1 MLNFKIDELTSS
13 GVVSMSSRL
22 LTIEGV
28 YDGKSIQPLE
38 TVKTS
43 KKHRVLITFLDELES
58 HDVSI
63 KNKKTDIT
71 DIPENLVKQ
80 LQALASSVGVD
91 DWRRFI
97 VEILEEKIQAEKDK
111 EFVFAVTDEI
121 REGLTKAGISEAEV
135 LEDFNRFRRTLTR
148 E

>member
-1 MLNFKIDELTSS
+1 
-13 GVVSMSSRL
+13 MSARL

-43 KKHRVLITFLDELES
+43 KKHRVLITFLDEWDSPDIS
-58 HDVSI
+58 HR
-63 KNKKTDIT
+63 KKEDEIT
-71 DIPENLVKQ
+71 DIPDELVKQ
-80 LQALASSVGVD
+80 LQALASAAGID
-91 DWRRFI
+91 DLRSFI

-111 EFVFAVTDEI
+111 EFVYAVTDEI
-121 REGLTKAGISEAEV
+121 RAGLTRAGISEEEII
-135 LEDFNRFRRTLTR
+135 EDFNRFRRALPR